1 VIPFLPSSP
10 FSSSSSP
17 NFRFLGCTLEIHDHR
32 QNPSPAAAQKITIT
46 LQ

>member
-1 VIPFLPSSP
+1 LILFLPSSP
-10 FSSSSSP
+10 FSSSSPP
-17 NFRFLGCTLEIHDHR
+17 NFGFLGCTLEIHHHR